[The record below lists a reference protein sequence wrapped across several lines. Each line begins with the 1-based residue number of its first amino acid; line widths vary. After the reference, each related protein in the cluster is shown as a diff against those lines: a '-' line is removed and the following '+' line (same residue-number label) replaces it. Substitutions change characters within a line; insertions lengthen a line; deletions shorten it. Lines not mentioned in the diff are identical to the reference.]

1 MSLPFVELAC
11 PWSNGPR
18 AKRETIFESS
28 EAAEVADRDDKWD
41 VSEWRECA
49 DIAEPSDRDDPIE
62 AIEDECEIAETSDF
76 SDSQSELSVDSSRT
90 FRRLFFLSFLAMG
103 FDGA

>member
-1 MSLPFVELAC
+1 MSLPFVELAW

-18 AKRETIFESS
+18 ANRDTILESS
-28 EAAEVADRDDKWD
+28 DAAEVADRDDKCD
-41 VSEWRECA
+41 VSEWREWA
-49 DIAEPSDRDDPIE
+49 EIAEPSDLEDPIE
-62 AIEDECEIAETSDF
+62 AIEDECEIADTSDF

-90 FRRLFFLSFLAMG
+90 FLRLFFLSFLAIG